1 MFSLNK
7 TKTTEKSSR
16 RTIKSLINKN
26 IEKLREEYPANV
38 EGNEEFNQSNSEEPS
53 IDSAG
58 FTIEDREPGYVYDFK
73 NFPLI
78 EPLKN
83 NRFLI
88 NLKEV
93 DIPVHYFR
101 NYEIFNEGEQIIF
114 VTEFLESVG
123 YIFNPKDFFKIEN
136 VTIEYLDPVGN
147 PVEGINF
154 KVKGSNFT
162 KKGDYADDSIQK
174 IQLRFIVDTESIQKI
189 YG

>member
-38 EGNEEFNQSNSEEPS
+38 EGSEEFNQSNSEEPS